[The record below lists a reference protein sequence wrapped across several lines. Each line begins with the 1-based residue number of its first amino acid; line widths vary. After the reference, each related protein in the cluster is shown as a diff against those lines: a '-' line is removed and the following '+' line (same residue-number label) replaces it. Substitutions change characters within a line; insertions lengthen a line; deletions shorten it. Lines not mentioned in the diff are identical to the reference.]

1 MRYRWGRWGLVV
13 LLLWACA
20 DSYAQVVVFAPLKV
34 ASYASSVTV
43 TTLAGT
49 AEKGQRSGGRFG
61 RRRINA
67 FDWRACLCQLLPN
80 ATGRVRRASQDE
92 STRWHSRAFALSLVR
107 NVLR

>member
-1 MRYRWGRWGLVV
+1 MV

-34 ASYASSVTV
+34 APYASSATV

-49 AEKGQRSGGRFG
+49 AEKGQQSGGSFG
-61 RRRINA
+61 RRINA
-67 FDWRACLCQLLPN
+67 FDWRACLCRLLLN

-107 NVLR
+107 NVSR